1 MKRSYTSPGDRGFT
15 AAWNT
20 RPENPTGSLQSFSV
34 GWRARCLGVLL
45 MLISILAGQD
55 LTAQVSGYSFAQT
68 NGTFAAPTTGLIG
81 TSGAAS
87 TSPSSI
93 FTTGWDD
100 SSATYTLPFTFNF
113 DGTNYT
119 TVTVSSNGFMVFG
132 SALSGNGS
140 GAAYAGTSNANGVYI
155 SGTVTNAGVAAWN
168 MDAQIR
174 TGSTFTANRTSGSNV
189 LTSVSSTAGLKVGMR
204 IDGTG
209 ITSGAIITAI
219 GTGTVTLSINSS
231 STGSSATYTPRTGTY
246 AAVLGSS
253 PNRQFVMTFVGSR
266 RFGGTDNVDYQYILN
281 EGTNTVQ
288 VVYGS
293 VVASTTS
300 NTAQVG
306 LRGTANTN
314 FNSRTTTTDWTAT
327 TLGAANTD
335 SCTFV
340 STVTLPASGL
350 TFTWTPP
357 VLPPC
362 TTPSAL
368 ASAAVFSSV
377 TTTSLSGSFTAASP
391 APSKYLV
398 VRSTSA
404 TPPTPVNGT
413 SYAIG
418 DTTLGT
424 GTNVRLSANSTS
436 FTDTGLTAGTLYY
449 YHIFSYNDAC
459 SGAPFYSTSAYTSSQ
474 ATVCATGTAVTVSN
488 LTFDKGTI
496 SWTGAGNYVVE
507 YGATGFTPGTGATAG
522 AGGTIAS
529 ASTTSPFTITG
540 LSASTAYQVYVRQ
553 ICPLGGYSANS
564 SVLAFTTLC
573 APVTS
578 FPSAQN
584 FASYPPTCWTEG
596 NNGTLSAGPV
606 TVSTTAG
613 DAWVADGPLNVGT
626 TGAVRINLDA
636 TGDNDWMIT
645 PYYTIPA
652 GMRMTYTASAHQWT
666 STGPPTTPWEADDF
680 VEVLYSTD
688 FLNWTVLRTYN
699 NTNVPSHL
707 GQTESIDLSSLSGQ
721 TVHFAFRG
729 VEGGSDG
736 GADIEFI
743 VDNFTIEALPL
754 VAPDCATGLTPA
766 DTATNIVRN
775 TTLTWSAATGS
786 PSSYDVYLGTSSTPS
801 FVANVNTTSY
811 TPAALAA
818 NTLYYWQ
825 VVPKNNNG
833 DATGCVIQ
841 SFTTNSNFNYCA
853 PTYSNGPGT
862 TDQIT
867 NVTLGALSN
876 ASGASSSPYYTFYN
890 AVTVPTIYR
899 SNTATVSVTMGS
911 HSNQFSAAWIDFNQN
926 GTFESS
932 EAVIGG
938 NAGSNGT
945 ANLVFNVPATA
956 ELGNTRLRVRGGD
969 DSALT
974 ATQACGASNSTWGET
989 EDYIVNIA
997 PPPAPTITSLGSA
1010 SGCEG
1015 TSITINGT
1023 DLNGA
1028 TASGVTIGGTPVASI
1043 TSNNGSVLV
1052 AVIGAGTSG
1061 VVSVTT
1067 PGGTATSSSS
1077 FTVDL
1082 RPIIT
1087 AQPLAPAA
1095 VCATAGIASISVSAT
1110 GATTYQ
1116 WRRNGSNLSNTAP
1129 FSGAD
1134 TATLTIT
1141 NPAEADAGSYD
1152 VVIGNAAG
1160 CTVTSNAVSVTVNPA
1175 PPTAN
1180 SISICAGGS
1189 GALTASGTC
1198 TGFVNSGTTLSGAW
1212 ASGTDAVALRPT
1224 TSIADTATCSFDAAI
1239 TRNYVKTNF
1248 QVSITG
1254 SYTFEMNNSASFDG
1268 MGYIVSG
1275 AFVPGNCLGGGTWIK
1290 GDDDSGTAGDEP
1302 LLTATLTAG
1311 VTYTL
1316 VSTTYGASSGTYSG
1330 SFGWTV
1336 TPPSGGQIMLP
1347 GTVPVSWYTTAS
1359 GGSPIATTNSFDP
1372 VGVSG
1377 SGITDTNTPG
1387 VTTFYA
1393 ACGSNESC
1401 RTAATFTI
1409 VANTTY
1415 YQDADGDTYGNPAVT
1430 QLSCT
1435 GAPVGYV
1442 ADNTD
1447 CDDNDITKHATF
1459 AFYADADNDGFGA
1472 GAPQTLCAVNAS
1484 TPPSGYSVNNTDC
1497 DDTKNTVYP
1506 GATEI
1511 GYNLIDDDCD
1521 GLTDEGFP
1529 PKTTVIQGG
1538 FCNQTLA
1545 SIDTQIVANIVSGA
1559 QGYRWRVTTMSGPN
1573 NGQIQTLDTALRV
1586 MKLTQLTNY
1595 AFNTQYKIELSV
1607 LFAGFWQ
1614 PFTTSTCTVSTPAA
1628 STLLTS
1634 CGGTL
1639 TNLSD
1644 AVYANLV
1651 PYAAGYSFKITDP
1664 VNPINTQTLERS
1676 VRDFKM
1682 TMITNFVVQYGKT
1695 YNVEVAV
1702 KNTDGTYMSFGSAC
1716 PLTTPLFPTT
1726 SLQDAQCDDYAV
1738 PNSSTLMYAFSYPG
1752 AIGYAF
1758 QLTGPG
1764 LPPAGVEVVKN
1775 VRTFSLSDFA
1785 SAGLIPGATYNV
1797 KVRLIF
1803 NLSDPAG
1810 PYGKTCTIV
1819 TPGASRIVANKAV
1832 FNAVAFPN
1840 PFAENFNI
1848 DVTTSLDA
1856 EVNVKVYDMT
1866 GRLLGNTTVKPTD
1879 VSSLQIGENYPSGVY
1894 NVIVTQGD
1902 NAKTLRV
1909 IKR

>member
-1 MKRSYTSPGDRGFT
+1 MKRSYFFSGDRRVT
-15 AAWNT
+15 AT
-20 RPENPTGSLQSFSV
+20 GRDRTENSSGSLQSVSV
-34 GWRARCLGVLL
+34 GWRARCVGALL
-45 MLISILAGQD
+45 LLITILAGQD
-55 LTAQVSGYSFAQT
+55 LVAQVSGYTFAQT
-68 NGTFAAPTTGLIG
+68 SGTFSAPTTGLIG
-81 TSGAAS
+81 TSGSAS

-100 SSATYTLPFTFNF
+100 ASATYTLPFTFNF

-119 TVTVSSNGFMVFG
+119 TVTVSTNGFMVFG

-140 GAAYAGTSNANGVYI
+140 GAAYSSTSVNGVYI

-174 TGSTFTANRTSGSNV
+174 TGSTFTANRTSGSNT

-219 GTGTVTLSINSS
+219 GAGTVTLSINSS

-253 PNRQFVMTFVGSR
+253 PNRQFVMSFVGSR

-288 VVYGS
+288 IVYGS

-314 FNSRTTTTDWTAT
+314 YNSRTTTTDWTAT
-327 TLGAANTD
+327 TAGAANTD

-340 STVTLPASGL
+340 STVTLPTSGL

-377 TTTSLSGSFTAASP
+377 TATSLSGSFTAASP

-459 SGAPFYSTSAYTSSQ
+459 TGAPFYSTSAYTSSQ
-474 ATVCATGTAVTVSN
+474 ATVCATGTAVAAANVTYGN
-488 LTFDKGTI
+488 ATI

-522 AGGTIAS
+522 TGIIAS
-529 ASTTSPFTITG
+529 ASTTSPITITG

-553 ICPLGGYSANS
+553 VCPLGGYSANS
-564 SVLAFTTLC
+564 SVVAFTTLC
-573 APVTS
+573 APITS

-584 FASYPPTCWTEG
+584 FATYPPTCWTEG

-613 DAWVADGPLNVGT
+613 DAWVADGPLNVGS
-626 TGAVRINLDA
+626 TGAVRVNLDA

-666 STGPPTTPWEADDF
+666 LTGPPTTPWEADDF

-688 FLNWTVLRTYN
+688 FLNWNVLKTYN

-729 VEGGSDG
+729 VEGGTNG

-743 VDNFTIEALPL
+743 VDDFTIEALPL

-766 DTATNIVRN
+766 DTATDIVRN
-775 TTLTWSAATGS
+775 PTLTWTAATGS
-786 PSSYDVYLGTSSTPS
+786 PSSYDVYLGTSPTPS
-801 FVANVNTTSY
+801 FVANVTTTSY

-825 VVPKNNNG
+825 IVPKNNNG
-833 DATGCVIQ
+833 DATGCAIQ
-841 SFTTNSNFNYCA
+841 SFTTNDNFSYCV
-853 PTYSNGPGT
+853 PTYSSGPGT

-911 HSNQFSAAWIDFNQN
+911 HSSQFSAAWIDFNQN

-938 NAGSNGT
+938 NAGANGT

-974 ATQACGASNSTWGET
+974 ATQACGASNSSWGET

-1015 TSITINGT
+1015 TAITINGT
-1023 DLNGA
+1023 DLSGA
-1028 TASGVTIGGTPVASI
+1028 TAADVTIGGTPVTSI
-1043 TSNNGSVLV
+1043 TSNDGSVLV
-1052 AVIGAGTSG
+1052 AVIGAGTTG
-1061 VVSVTT
+1061 IVSVTT

-1082 RPIIT
+1082 RPVIDT
-1087 AQPLAPAA
+1087 QPSAPAA

-1129 FSGAD
+1129 FSGTD
-1134 TATLTIT
+1134 SATLTIT

-1160 CTVTSNAVSVTVNPA
+1160 CTVTSNAVAVVVNPA
-1175 PPTAN
+1175 PPTATG
-1180 SISICAGGS
+1180 ISICVGGS
-1189 GALTASGTC
+1189 GAMTASGTC
-1198 TGFVNSGTTLSGAW
+1198 TGFVNSGTTISGAW
-1212 ASGTDAVALRPT
+1212 ASGTDPVALRPA
-1224 TSIADTATCSFDAAI
+1224 TSISNSATCSFDTSV
-1239 TRNYVKTNF
+1239 TRNYVKTDF
-1248 QVSITG
+1248 QVSVTG
-1254 SYTFEMNNSASFDG
+1254 SYTFEMNNSAAFDG

-1290 GDDDSGTAGDEP
+1290 GDDDGGIAGDEP
-1302 LLTATLTAG
+1302 LMTATLTAG
-1311 VTYTL
+1311 VTYSL

-1330 SFGWTV
+1330 SFGWTI
-1336 TPPSGGQIMLP
+1336 TPPGGGEIMLS
-1347 GTVPVSWYTTAS
+1347 GTAPISWYTSAS

-1387 VTTFYA
+1387 ATTFYA
-1393 ACGSNESC
+1393 ACGFNESC
-1401 RTAATFTI
+1401 RTAVTFTI

-1415 YQDADGDTYGNPAVT
+1415 YEDADGDNYGNPAVT

-1435 GAPVGYV
+1435 GAPSGYV
-1442 ADNTD
+1442 A
-1447 CDDNDITKHATF
+1447 
-1459 AFYADADNDGFGA
+1459 
-1472 GAPQTLCAVNAS
+1472 
-1484 TPPSGYSVNNTDC
+1484 NNTDC

-1595 AFNTQYKIELSV
+1595 AFATQYKIELSV

-1614 PFTTSTCTVSTPAA
+1614 PFTTSLCTVSTPAA

-1634 CGGTL
+1634 CGGSL

-1664 VNPINTQTLERS
+1664 VNPTNTQTLERS

-1716 PLTTPLFPTT
+1716 SLTTPLFPTT
-1726 SLQDAQCDDYAV
+1726 SLQDAQCDDYEV
-1738 PNSSTLMYAFSYPG
+1738 PNSGTLMYAFSYPG

-1819 TPGASRIVANKAV
+1819 TPGASRIAATKAA

-1840 PFAENFNI
+1840 PFADNFNI

-1856 EVNVKVYDMT
+1856 ELNVKVYDMT

>member
-1 MKRSYTSPGDRGFT
+1 MKRSYLFSGDRRVT
-15 AAWNT
+15 AT
-20 RPENPTGSLQSFSV
+20 GRDRTEDYSGSLQSVSV
-34 GWRARCLGVLL
+34 GWRARCMGVLL

-55 LTAQVSGYSFAQT
+55 LVAQVSGYTFAQT
-68 NGTFAAPTTGLIG
+68 SGSFSAPTTGLIG

-87 TSPSSI
+87 TFPSNI
-93 FTTGWDD
+93 YTTGWDD
-100 SSATYTLPFTFNF
+100 STATYTLPFTFNF

-140 GAAYAGTSNANGVYI
+140 GAAYASTSNANGVYI

-174 TGSTFTANRTSGSNV
+174 TGSTFTANRTSGSNT

-219 GTGTVTLSINSS
+219 GAGTVTLSINSS

-253 PNRQFVMTFVGSR
+253 PNRQFVMSFVGSR

-288 VVYGS
+288 IVYGS

-314 FNSRTTTTDWTAT
+314 YNSRTTTTDWTAT
-327 TLGAANTD
+327 TAGAANTD

-340 STVTLPASGL
+340 STVTLPTSGL

-377 TTTSLSGSFTAASP
+377 TATSLSGSFTAASP

-404 TPPTPVNGT
+404 TPPTPVDGT

-418 DTTLGT
+418 NTTLGA

-459 SGAPFYSTSAYTSSQ
+459 TGAPFYSTSAYTSSQ
-474 ATVCATGTAVTVSN
+474 ATVCATGTAVAAANVTYDN
-488 LTFDKGTI
+488 ATI

-522 AGGTIAS
+522 TGIIAS
-529 ASTTSPFTITG
+529 ASTTSPITITG

-553 ICPLGGYSANS
+553 VCPLGGYSANS
-564 SVLAFTTLC
+564 SVVAFTTLC
-573 APVTS
+573 APITS

-584 FASYPPTCWTEG
+584 FATYPPTCWTEG

-613 DAWVADGPLNVGT
+613 DAWVADGPLNVGS
-626 TGAVRINLDA
+626 TGAVRVNLDA

-652 GMRMTYTASAHQWT
+652 DMRMTYTASAHQWT

-688 FLNWTVLRTYN
+688 FLNWTVLKTYN

-729 VEGGSDG
+729 VEGGTNG

-743 VDNFTIEALPL
+743 VDDFTIEALPL

-766 DTATNIVRN
+766 DTATDIVRN
-775 TTLTWSAATGS
+775 PTLTWTAATGS
-786 PSSYDVYLGTSSTPS
+786 PSSYDVYLGTSPTPS
-801 FVANVNTTSY
+801 FVANVTTPSY

-825 VVPKNNNG
+825 IVPKNNNG
-833 DATGCVIQ
+833 DATGCAIQ
-841 SFTTNSNFNYCA
+841 SFMTNASFTYCT
-853 PTYSNGPGT
+853 PTYSSGPGT

-911 HSNQFSAAWIDFNQN
+911 HSSQFSAAWIDFNQN

-974 ATQACGASNSTWGET
+974 ATQACGASNSSWGET

-1015 TSITINGT
+1015 TAITINGT
-1023 DLNGA
+1023 DLSGA
-1028 TASGVTIGGTPVASI
+1028 TAADVTIGGTPVTSI
-1043 TSNNGSVLV
+1043 TSNDGSVLV
-1052 AVIGAGTSG
+1052 AVIGAGTTG
-1061 VVSVTT
+1061 IVSVTT

-1082 RPIIT
+1082 RPVIDT
-1087 AQPLAPAA
+1087 QPSAPAA
-1095 VCATAGIASISVSAT
+1095 VCATAGVASISVSAT

-1116 WRRNGSNLSNTAP
+1116 WRRNGSNLSNAAP
-1129 FSGAD
+1129 FSGTD
-1134 TATLTIT
+1134 SATLTIT

-1160 CTVTSNAVSVTVNPA
+1160 CTVTSNAVAVVVNPA
-1175 PPTAN
+1175 PPTATG
-1180 SISICAGGS
+1180 ISICVGGS
-1189 GALTASGTC
+1189 GAMTASGTC
-1198 TGFVNSGTTLSGAW
+1198 TGFVNSGTTISGAW
-1212 ASGTDAVALRPT
+1212 ASGTDPVALRPA
-1224 TSIADTATCSFDAAI
+1224 TSISNSATCSFDTSV
-1239 TRNYVKTNF
+1239 TRNYVKTDF
-1248 QVSITG
+1248 QVSVTG
-1254 SYTFEMNNSASFDG
+1254 SYTFEMNNSAAFDG

-1290 GDDDSGTAGDEP
+1290 GDDDGGIAGDEP
-1302 LLTATLTAG
+1302 LMTATLTAG
-1311 VTYTL
+1311 VTYSL

-1330 SFGWTV
+1330 SFGWTI
-1336 TPPSGGQIMLP
+1336 TPPGGGEIMLS
-1347 GTVPVSWYTTAS
+1347 GTAPISWYTSAS

-1387 VTTFYA
+1387 ATTFYA
-1393 ACGSNESC
+1393 ACGFNESC
-1401 RTAATFTI
+1401 RTAVTFTI

-1415 YQDADGDTYGNPAVT
+1415 YEDADGDNYGNPAVT

-1435 GAPVGYV
+1435 GAPSGYV
-1442 ADNTD
+1442 A
-1447 CDDNDITKHATF
+1447 
-1459 AFYADADNDGFGA
+1459 
-1472 GAPQTLCAVNAS
+1472 
-1484 TPPSGYSVNNTDC
+1484 NNTDC

-1595 AFNTQYKIELSV
+1595 AFATQYKIELSV

-1614 PFTTSTCTVSTPAA
+1614 PFTTSLCTVSTPAA

-1634 CGGTL
+1634 CGGSL

-1664 VNPINTQTLERS
+1664 VTPTNTQTIERS

-1716 PLTTPLFPTT
+1716 SLTTPLFPTT
-1726 SLQDAQCDDYAV
+1726 SLQDAQCDDYEV
-1738 PNSSTLMYAFSYPG
+1738 PNSGTLMYAFSYPG

-1819 TPGASRIVANKAV
+1819 TPGASRIVATKAA

-1840 PFAENFNI
+1840 PFADNFNI

-1856 EVNVKVYDMT
+1856 ELNVKVYDMT